1 MVLQC
6 LLWLAAVVLSLL
18 SMECS
23 FTLNQKT
30 PRSIVYLVVRKL
42 VRKPVEEKVVVNPT
56 VPPTPPPE
64 FYSVS
69 DMDKCNALCGSVR
82 MP

>member
-6 LLWLAAVVLSLL
+6 LLWLVAAVLTLL

-23 FTLNQKT
+23 FTLTQKT

-42 VRKPVEEKVVVNPT
+42 VRKPVEEKAVVNPT
-56 VPPTPPPE
+56 VPPTPPPA
-64 FYSVS
+64 FFSVS
-69 DMDKCNALCGSVR
+69 DMDECNALCGSVR
-82 MP
+82 MY